1 MSLADWQRVRLQ
13 RLYPKSLVKDA
24 VETMLVP
31 RPATAP
37 IGGKPLRGVE
47 LLTWA
52 HKIVTDVLNP
62 E

>member
-1 MSLADWQRVRLQ
+1 VRLQ

-37 IGGKPLRGVE
+37 IGGKPLRDVE
-47 LLTWA
+47 LLDWA
-52 HKIVTDVLNP
+52 RRVIDDILLRTAVGAG
-62 E
+62 